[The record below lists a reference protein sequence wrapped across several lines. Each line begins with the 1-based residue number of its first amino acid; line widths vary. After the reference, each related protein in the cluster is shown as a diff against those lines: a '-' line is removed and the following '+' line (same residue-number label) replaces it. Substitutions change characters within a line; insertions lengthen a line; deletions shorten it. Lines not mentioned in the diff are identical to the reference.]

1 MTGRVVV
8 RGGFWHLVINY
19 KGADG
24 TYKQHWRKT
33 ELKERGN
40 KRIAEKMLSEAM
52 ASFAVEVMEEEQK
65 EFSTRKLSTR
75 EEAERARQMPFE
87 EYIEHYVHDL
97 IPSLAI
103 GTQLSYKNIAM
114 VIRNFFEP
122 KKIKLLELTSKDIIE
137 FYDFLRNEHGVKE
150 ITIKRYANVIR
161 PALKKAYIE
170 KVLPENPHDFVP
182 TIHKAKSIP
191 TYFNKEEMAIFFEE
205 IKGN

>member
-65 EFSTRKLSTR
+65 EFSTRKLST
-75 EEAERARQMPFE
+75 
-87 EYIEHYVHDL
+87 
-97 IPSLAI
+97 
-103 GTQLSYKNIAM
+103 
-114 VIRNFFEP
+114 
-122 KKIKLLELTSKDIIE
+122 
-137 FYDFLRNEHGVKE
+137 
-150 ITIKRYANVIR
+150 
-161 PALKKAYIE
+161 
-170 KVLPENPHDFVP
+170 
-182 TIHKAKSIP
+182 
-191 TYFNKEEMAIFFEE
+191 YFNLLITEGGTKEETSTPL
-205 IKGN
+205 